1 MGLMDREWYH
11 KASEH
16 NVKRFLDEAESR
28 NKKQT
33 VKLSCFHSILF

>member
-16 NVKRFLDEAESR
+16 NVKRFLDEAEPR

-33 VKLSCFHSILF
+33 VKLPCFHPILF